1 MMPFCQRNAPDPPSL
16 VPTTWPASLIAMAK
30 LTRPPGSVPRFRGGG
45 GGGLSKSEARYGPV
59 VSLLKPICESLMYS
73 VKSTTYGPSIP
84 FSLIAIPL
92 KSSRTEDEAD
102 RYDCHGVRPET

>member
-1 MMPFCQRNAPDPPSL
+1 MVLCCVIFFFQAEDGIRDGHVMEFRRVLFRS
-16 VPTTWPASLIAMAK
+16 TWPASLIAMAK

-59 VSLLKPICESLMYS
+59 VSLLKPICESLMYR

-92 KSSRTEDEAD
+92 KRSRTE
-102 RYDCHGVRPET
+102 